1 MSASLHPHRHSLLDD
16 AQAVLTAT
24 AFVSLGLGF
33 LRQGHLL
40 TGGTVGI
47 ALLLAR
53 VTPLS
58 FGQLFIAL
66 NLPFFW
72 LGVRQMGWRFTL
84 NTFVSIVLVSVAS
97 DHLDQVLHLDRVQPV
112 YGAVMGGALT
122 GTGILML
129 IRHRACLGGFNI
141 LALWLQ
147 ERHGVRAGVF
157 QAVVDSVVVVAS
169 WFVVSPF
176 VLALSILGA
185 VALNFVLAVNH
196 RPGRYLGT

>member
-1 MSASLHPHRHSLLDD
+1 MPASLHLHRHSLFDD
-16 AQAVLTAT
+16 AQAILTAT

-33 LRQGHLL
+33 LRHGHLL

-53 VTPLS
+53 VTPLT
-58 FGQLFIAL
+58 FGQLFLGL

-72 LGVRQMGWRFTL
+72 LGVRQMGWRFTVK
-84 NTFVSIVLVSVAS
+84 TFVSIALVSVAA
-97 DHLDQVLHLDRVQPV
+97 DHLDAVLHLERVGPV

-122 GTGILML
+122 GTGLLML
-129 IRHRACLGGFNI
+129 FRHRACLGGFNI
-141 LALWLQ
+141 LAIWLQ
-147 ERHGVRAGVF
+147 ERHGVRAGIF
-157 QAVVDSVVVVAS
+157 QAVVDAAVVVAS
-169 WFVVSPF
+169 WFVVSPL
-176 VLALSILGA
+176 VIALSVLGA